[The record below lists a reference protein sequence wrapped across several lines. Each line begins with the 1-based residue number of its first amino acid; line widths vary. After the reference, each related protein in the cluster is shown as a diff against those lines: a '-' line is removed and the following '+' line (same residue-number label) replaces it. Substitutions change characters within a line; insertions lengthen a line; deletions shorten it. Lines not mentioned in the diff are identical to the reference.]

1 MDCSRGSDFS
11 NLTESKKK
19 NLLHILLPKPKTLLL
34 SLKIKTQEKAF
45 FSKFIRTNQTKIK
58 SKVSFLLIFFK
69 LHLSL
74 TEVKNLKFQV
84 NIITIK
90 MVKILWRKN
99 QYSIE
104 HQTIFYFLYFL
115 IILLFLFFHL
125 VLLFFV
131 CFNSYFLI
139 VYLILLILFSSFF
152 VRFGWRVW
160 PKTLKDF
167 KNHGFL
173 IHGD

>member
-1 MDCSRGSDFS
+1 MNLESNFSQNKKKTLETLLHVPFSKAKKSFFFS
-11 NLTESKKK
+11 N
-19 NLLHILLPKPKTLLL
+19 
-34 SLKIKTQEKAF
+34 
-45 FSKFIRTNQTKIK
+45 FSRTNQTQTK
-58 SKVSFLLIFFK
+58 SKSSFLLIFLLKIAFK
-69 LHLSL
+69 PNKSQESQVSSQDHHNQNG
-74 TEVKNLKFQV
+74 ENPLKEE
-84 NIITIK
+84 
-90 MVKILWRKN
+90 
-99 QYSIE
+99 SIQ
-104 HQTIFYFLYFL
+104 HWASNFPFYFLYFL

-131 CFNSYFLI
+131 CFNSYFL
-139 VYLILLILFSSFF
+139 LFIWSYSSSFLFFF